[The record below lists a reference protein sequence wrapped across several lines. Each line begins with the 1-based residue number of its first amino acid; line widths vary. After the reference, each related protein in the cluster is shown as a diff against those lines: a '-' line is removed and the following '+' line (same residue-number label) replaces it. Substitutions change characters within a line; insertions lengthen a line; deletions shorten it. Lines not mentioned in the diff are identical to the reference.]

1 MFSRVWI
8 ICSVLEGVGRGAS
21 LAVEAAAVETGEA
34 VAISVP
40 GALLEASGVGL
51 GVEEP
56 VGAAEAVAA
65 GGTAGIS
72 TLDKS

>member
-1 MFSRVWI
+1 M
-8 ICSVLEGVGRGAS
+8 LEGVGRGAS
-21 LAVEAAAVETGEA
+21 LAAAAAVETGEA

-40 GALLEASGVGL
+40 GALLGASGVAL

-56 VGAAEAVAA
+56 VGAAEAVAT